1 MMHNTYTQLIALAN
15 KLDEAGLY
23 VEAERLDEMVRR
35 ITQKRAVPV
44 NQYTKQPV
52 YLDPK
57 HENNILSDH
66 KLLEDD
72 LPEAEE
78 GELVVEERAA

>member
-1 MMHNTYTQLIALAN
+1 MHNTYTQLIALAN

-35 ITQKRAVPV
+35 ITQKRQVPV

-52 YLDPK
+52 HLDPK

-72 LPEAEE
+72 LPEATVD
-78 GELVVEERAA
+78 ELVTEERAA